1 MTPQLPIDVDAD
13 TGVWTTDG
21 LPMIYVPRHFFVNNH
36 VETEAVVGRALYA
49 PALYKAGHRSAYF
62 WCQQEAAT
70 HGLAGMAVCEHYLKR
85 LSQRGWGR
93 FSLLSAD
100 AGAGRARVRVE
111 HSVFVLAQGIAGV
124 PVRHDKLCYAFA
136 GWFSGAM
143 DWVLESGGSAV
154 RTTCAEDR
162 CAAQAPAAD
171 AAAADAAPRHCIF
184 DVHPLEE
191 GPRHAVPASV

>member
-1 MTPQLPIDVDAD
+1 MCHGISSSTTMSRPKPSSAGRSMPRRCTRPGTARRIFLVGTEKDTPPPARR
-13 TGVWTTDG
+13 GG
-21 LPMIYVPRHFFVNNH
+21 GGG
-36 VETEAVVGRALYA
+36 GR
-49 PALYKAGHRSAYF
+49 G
-62 WCQQEAAT
+62 
-70 HGLAGMAVCEHYLKR
+70 VCEHYLKR
-85 LSQRGWGR
+85 LSQRGGGR

-100 AGAGRARVRVE
+100 AGAGRARIRVE

-143 DWVLESGGSAV
+143 DWVLESGGWAV

-171 AAAADAAPRHCIF
+171 AAAADAAPRDCIF